1 MTLTLVVTQEEANVI
16 VNALA
21 NMPYGVVHEL
31 MPKLEAQFKAQ
42 MASPPTN
49 GVTDHNALS

>member
-1 MTLTLVVTQEEANVI
+1 MDLTLTVTQEEANTI

-21 NMPYGVVHEL
+21 NMPYGAVVSL

-42 MASPPTN
+42 MAPA
-49 GVTDHNALS
+49 GDAVKVE

>member
-1 MTLTLVVTQEEANVI
+1 MDLVLTVTQEEANII

-21 NMPYGVVHEL
+21 QAPYGMVVTL

-42 MASPPTN
+42 LAPALP
-49 GVTDHNALS
+49 VTE